1 MIVEPERRRDHVA
14 EGGGGS
20 ESIVKIISSEDGNLS
35 IMSLNNTLD
44 KQSSKF
50 VILLTRSPANR
61 HPVMSSQVADLS
73 PLQ

>member
-1 MIVEPERRRDHVA
+1 MHRFNM
-14 EGGGGS
+14 
-20 ESIVKIISSEDGNLS
+20 SSEDSNLS
-35 IMSLNNTLD
+35 IMSFSRNNTLD
-44 KQSSKF
+44 KQRLQF